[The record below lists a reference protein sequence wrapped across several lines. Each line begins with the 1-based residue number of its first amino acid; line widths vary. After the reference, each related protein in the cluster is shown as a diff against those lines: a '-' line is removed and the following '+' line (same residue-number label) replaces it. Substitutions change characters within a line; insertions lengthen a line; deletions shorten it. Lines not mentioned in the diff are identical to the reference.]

1 MLLTYCNKN
10 LVKTKYLI
18 TCVRQRTFKQQKSS
32 HNQMIVNL
40 IMENMMMISRLAI
53 PGLLMLS
60 LLTLSA
66 CDTPIAGE
74 NKTKI
79 EADLSSKSQVPPVVT
94 KDAEGEVEVMIDK
107 KNNKLT
113 WKIEYENLTGAVT
126 GAHFHGPATIS
137 ESAGVALPING
148 DLTSPIKGEATLTAE
163 QMTEVLAG
171 KWYVNLHTAA
181 NPDGEIRGQLM
192 PKS

>member
-1 MLLTYCNKN
+1 MMN
-10 LVKTKYLI
+10 L
-18 TCVRQRTFKQQKSS
+18 R
-32 HNQMIVNL
+32 L
-40 IMENMMMISRLAI
+40 IMSSV
-53 PGLLMLS
+53 LMLS

-66 CDTPIAGE
+66 CDMPITDE
-74 NKTKI
+74 NSTKI
-79 EADLSSKSQVPPVVT
+79 KADLSSKSEVPPTVVD
-94 KDAEGEVEVMIDK
+94 DAEGEVEVIIDK

-113 WKIEYENLTGAVT
+113 WEIEYKNLTGAVT

-137 ESAGVALPING
+137 ENAGAALPIDG

-181 NPDGEIRGQLM
+181 NPEGEIRGQLM